1 MELLVASSN
10 EHKVVELGELFPGH
24 RLLPAAAAG
33 FAGFEVEEDGET
45 YLANA
50 LKKAFTLHELSGK
63 AVLADDSGLSVRA
76 LGGAPGIHSARY
88 GSGDGKIKLDSRQR
102 NALLLDAMKGIEDR
116 KCAFV
121 CCLVVVLS
129 EHRFWAIQETCE
141 GELLYSPRGEGGFGY
156 DPIVYLPE
164 LGLSVAEIGMEVKN
178 RLSHRGKAAARL
190 LGILDRAGES

>member
-50 LKKAFTLHELSGK
+50 LKKAFALHELSGK

-88 GSGDGKIKLDSRQR
+88 GSGDGRIKLDSRQR

-116 KCAFV
+116 QCAFV

-141 GELLYSPRGEGGFGY
+141 GELLYTPRGEGGFGY

-164 LGLSVAEIGMEVKN
+164 LGLSVAEMGMEMKN